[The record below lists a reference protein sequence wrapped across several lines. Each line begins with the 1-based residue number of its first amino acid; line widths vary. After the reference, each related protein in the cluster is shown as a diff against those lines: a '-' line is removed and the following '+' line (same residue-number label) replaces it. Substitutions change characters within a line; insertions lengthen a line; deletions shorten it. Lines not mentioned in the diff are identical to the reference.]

1 MRELVIVSACRTAIG
16 KFQGSLASVS
26 APDLGAVVVK
36 EALQRA
42 SCKPEMVDE
51 VLMGVV
57 LQAGMGQNPARQA
70 LIQAG
75 IPDTV
80 GATTINKVCGSGLK
94 TVMMAAQAI
103 RAEDADLIVAGGME
117 NMSLAPYLLRKAR
130 SGFRLGH
137 GSIDDSMVADGLWD
151 VYNDFHMGNTAELVA
166 KEYSISRSEQDAYA
180 ARSQNKASEA
190 QKAGRFAKE
199 ITGVQIQG
207 RKETI
212 VFDIDEGIRHDAT
225 AEGLGMLKPAFQ
237 PAGGTVTAGNAST
250 INDGAAALVIT
261 HKEFARQ
268 HQLPILAT
276 IKGYATGGMAPEW
289 VMMAPVPAI
298 HHVLNKTGFT
308 LADIDLFEIN
318 EAFAAASIGL
328 INKLELDE
336 TKVNVNGGAIAL
348 GHPIGASGAR
358 ILTTLLHAMEQRD
371 QELGLAALCLG
382 GGNAVAMVVQR
393 GEV

>member
-16 KFQGSLASVS
+16 KFQGTLATVNAPKLGSV
-26 APDLGAVVVK
+26 VIK
-36 EALQRA
+36 EALKRA
-42 SCKPEMVDE
+42 GCKTDMVDE

-75 IPDTV
+75 VPETV

-94 TVMMAAQAI
+94 AVMMAAQAI
-103 RAEDADLIVAGGME
+103 RAEDANLIVAGGME
-117 NMSLAPYLLRKAR
+117 NMSLSPYLLRKAR

-166 KEYSISRSEQDAYA
+166 KEYSISRSEQDFYA
-180 ARSQNKASEA
+180 ASSQNKASRA
-190 QKAGRFAKE
+190 QKDGLFQKE
-199 ITGVQIQG
+199 ITPVEIQG

-212 VFDIDEGIRHDAT
+212 TFDTDEGIRHDAT
-225 AEGLGMLKPAFQ
+225 PEGLGSLKPAFQ
-237 PAGGTVTAGNAST
+237 PGTGTVTAGNAST
-250 INDGAAALVIT
+250 INDGASALIIT
-261 HKEFARQ
+261 HREFAKQ
-268 HQLPILAT
+268 QGLPILAT

-298 HHVLNKTGFT
+298 HNVLNKTGHT
-308 LADIDLFEIN
+308 LAEIDLFEIN

-328 INKLELDE
+328 IRKLELDE
-336 TKVNVNGGAIAL
+336 SKVNVNGGAIAL

-358 ILTTLLHAMEQRD
+358 ILTTLLYAMEQRD
-371 QELGLAALCLG
+371 KKLGLAALCLG
-382 GGNAVAMVVQR
+382 GGNAVAMIVQR
-393 GEV
+393 GE